1 MIKYKKKGLN
11 MLNNLTIKQKL
22 SLLIG
27 FQIIML
33 IALSFYLITDKLTDL
48 SRLNTLET
56 LMELSTKHMKK
67 AIFAIETERDLS
79 ALYAASNGMEY
90 EKELKLQRKKT
101 DKAFKELKN
110 FIIKYNIKE
119 KDPDVYQNYIT
130 ALKKFKEIKEVRNN
144 IDDLSMDITD
154 FLKYYSSINEEILNS
169 KDGIL
174 THTSD
179 PKTLKDIT
187 TYFNVLKLIESAT
200 QEKSLLSYML
210 ITGEAW
216 NDMLMIWSATIYN
229 QNRLLNNLK
238 FIKDNPEIYTIRE
251 KILKYLDKQKIIF
264 QIQNIIGYKGFI
276 DAFKN
281 YIITGDE
288 KYYKKVQK
296 FYKRLKRLIK
306 NYKQMGLSSEEMK
319 LITNLE
325 SVFDKYYSYLDKIK
339 EESKKG
345 ISPKEIFTNLQIPDK
360 KAVEALYE
368 LAQNSFILNG
378 IDVEKWQ
385 RITAKRIKHFIN
397 ITNNFSTNI
406 MTKISTDKKNKQTVV
421 IAIISMVILLT
432 LVNIILGILIARGV
446 INSISNLKTGL
457 DNFFRFLRRET
468 SHVDTIKIDTH
479 DEIGQMAK
487 NINENIKLIEEH
499 LQEDAMLINE
509 LTKEVEKMKK
519 GILEGKIQI
528 TTSNPELE
536 KVKNLF
542 NEMKEILSNTISKD
556 INKLVAVLEKMMHHD
571 FTGKIQN
578 PQAKIENAINKV
590 IESIINNL
598 NMIKNNGETLA
609 YKSEQLQE
617 KMNLLTKNS
626 LDASNELNNAANMMN
641 VLNEDIYEIS
651 SKTKAVIEQSEDIK
665 NVVSLIKEISDQT
678 NLLALNAAIEAARA
692 GEHGRGFAVVAD
704 EVRKLAERTQKAL
717 NEIDTNIN
725 LLIQA
730 ISEIGENI
738 IKQTEIVS
746 NTTNTVEDVNQKT
759 NIMQNNIKE
768 VDEIVEDING
778 ISQKMIKEVEVN
790 KF

>member
-1 MIKYKKKGLN
+1 

-319 LITNLE
+319 LITDLE

>member
-130 ALKKFKEIKEVRNN
+130 ALKKFKGIKEVRNN

-306 NYKQMGLSSEEMK
+306 NYKQMGLSSEEIK

>member
-130 ALKKFKEIKEVRNN
+130 ALKKFKGIKEVRNN

-306 NYKQMGLSSEEMK
+306 NYKQMGLSSEEIK

-385 RITAKRIKHFIN
+385 RTTAKRIKHFIN

>member
-1 MIKYKKKGLN
+1 
-11 MLNNLTIKQKL
+11 MLNKLTIKQKL
-22 SLLIG
+22 SLLIA

-33 IALSFYLITDKLTDL
+33 IALSAYLITDKLTDL
-48 SRLNTLET
+48 SKLNTLET

-67 AIFAIETERDLS
+67 AVFAIETERDLS

-90 EKELKLQRKKT
+90 EKELKFQRKKT

-110 FIIKYNIKE
+110 FIIKHNIKE

-130 ALKKFKEIKEVRNN
+130 ALKKFKKIKEIRNN

-238 FIKDNPEIYTIRE
+238 FIKDTPEIYTIRE

-281 YIITGDE
+281 YIITGNE
-288 KYYKKVQK
+288 KYYKKAQK

-319 LITNLE
+319 LITDLE

-385 RITAKRIKHFIN
+385 RITAKRIKYFIN
-397 ITNNFSTNI
+397 ITNNFATNI
-406 MTKISTDKKNKQTVV
+406 MKKISTDKKNKQTVV

-578 PQAKIENAINKV
+578 PQARIENAINKV

-617 KMNLLTKNS
+617 KMNLLTKSS

-730 ISEIGENI
+730 ITEIGENI

-778 ISQKMIKEVEVN
+778 ISQKMLKEVEVN